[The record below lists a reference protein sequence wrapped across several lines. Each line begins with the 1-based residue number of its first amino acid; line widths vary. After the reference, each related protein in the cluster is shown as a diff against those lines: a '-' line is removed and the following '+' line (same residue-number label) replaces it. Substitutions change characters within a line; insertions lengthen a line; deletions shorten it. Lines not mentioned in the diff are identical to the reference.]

1 MFDIFIRTFY
11 FFYYMNPIIREYN
24 KIKNNNLP
32 ESEKKILWNN
42 FHNKNAIKIYNFC
55 KMMGGFYIKVC
66 QVLSI
71 RNDIPHQYKELFVN
85 FLDKNKIVEFDKI
98 SFNTED
104 QNICKKF
111 NSIKLEPL
119 GSASIGQVH
128 KAKLN
133 NQTVVIKIKY
143 PEIENQMAADFKIII
158 KFIKQLEP
166 NALPIVNEIITEFKN
181 ELQFNNE
188 LNNLEEIYNNILRYS
203 PLIKIPVA
211 YNELCSN
218 NIITMEYING
228 VNLINPKAI
237 ILFNKNVDLYN
248 EFLLKKDISPQPQY
262 LVESLIFMLIDILG
276 YQIFNDKIFHADM
289 HPGNILITNDG
300 YISLIDFGLV
310 KRLDSTFVNNFK
322 KILKNINNCNYDEA
336 YKIEAYKIIKEI
348 GFSSE
353 KHNMDIT
360 IKKFIALFGNNI
372 DKNIDDYLKEL
383 DEIDKTINFPTLLIM
398 ILRSTGFIRSISQ
411 ILKLNISFIQ
421 NWKIYY
427 E

>member
-1 MFDIFIRTFY
+1 
-11 FFYYMNPIIREYN
+11 MNPIIRKYN
-24 KIKNNNLP
+24 KIKNSNLI

-71 RNDIPHQYKELFVN
+71 RNDVPHQYKELFVN
-85 FLDKNKIVEFDKI
+85 FLDKNKIVEFDRI

-104 QNICKKF
+104 QNICKKC
-111 NSIKLEPL
+111 NNIELIPL

-158 KFIKQLEP
+158 KLIKQLEP
-166 NALPIVNEIITEFKN
+166 NALPIVNEIINEFKN

-237 ILFNKNVDLYN
+237 ILFNNNVDLYN
-248 EFLLKKDISPQPQY
+248 EFLSKKNISPQPKN

-310 KRLDSTFVNNFK
+310 KRLDHEFVNNFK
-322 KILKNINNCNYDEA
+322 KIFTNINNHEYDEA
-336 YKIEAYKIIKEI
+336 YKIIKLI

-353 KHNMDIT
+353 KDNMEIT

-372 DKNIDDYLKEL
+372 EKNIDDYLKEL
-383 DEIDKTINFPTLLIM
+383 DVIDKTINFPTLLIM

-427 E
+427 